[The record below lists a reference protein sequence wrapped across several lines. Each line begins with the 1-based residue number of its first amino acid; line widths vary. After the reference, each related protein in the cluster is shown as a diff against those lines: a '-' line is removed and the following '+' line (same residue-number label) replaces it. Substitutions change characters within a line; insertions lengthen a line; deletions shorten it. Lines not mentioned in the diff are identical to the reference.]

1 MRSCSASLASGVGR
15 ADGRRI
21 VIASRRKS
29 WNFPVIILA
38 VLGVIWLGP
47 MVWLFLVAFVPTTQ
61 LLVASPLVWLKHLHF
76 GAFVD
81 AWQVAPFPRL
91 YVNTLVFVF
100 GLLAVQVVTISLAG
114 FALARMEFLGRNVI
128 FFLFLAQLM
137 VPATVLILPNYQ
149 TIVRLG
155 WLDTY
160 QGMMAPYFA
169 SAFGTFLMRQAFMQ
183 VPRELEDAARLEG
196 ASWLQVLWYVYIPVT
211 RAPLLAF
218 SIVSVTF
225 HWNEFLWPL
234 LVTNTVRSRPLT
246 VGLALLAQSSE
257 TGAQW
262 DQLAAGTLII
272 VAPILILI
280 AIIQRQFTSSFVG
293 SGIK

>member
-1 MRSCSASLASGVGR
+1 M
-15 ADGRRI
+15 I
-21 VIASRRKS
+21 ISRRLNK
-29 WNFPVIILA
+29 NLPVIILA
-38 VLGVIWLGP
+38 ALGVVWLGP
-47 MVWLFLVAFVPTTQ
+47 MVWTFLAAFVPTTQ
-61 LLVASPLVWLKHLHF
+61 LLVGSPLTWLKHVHF

-91 YVNTLVFVF
+91 YINTVIFVF
-100 GLLAVQVVTISLAG
+100 GLLAVQIVTVSLAG
-114 FALARMEFLGRNVI
+114 FALARLEFLGRNVI

-155 WLDTY
+155 WIDTY

-169 SAFGTFLMRQAFMQ
+169 SAFGTFLMRQSFKQ

-196 ASWLQVLWYVYIPVT
+196 ASWWQVLWYIYVPVT

-218 SIVSVTF
+218 SIVSITY

-234 LVTNTVRSRPLT
+234 LVTSTERSRPLT

-280 AIIQRQFTSSFVG
+280 AVIQRQFTSSFLG